1 VNVLRAT
8 ACVALMQFIAA
19 GTADAQDSRLIA
31 DPATTLRAR
40 FAALAIERDHSQFH
54 RPLYIDS
61 SESAD
66 GVTGEIHAILNQP
79 FAIAGAALNRPAQW
93 CDILILHLNIKYCA
107 PSPGIEGTV
116 LHVIIGKKYDQPMEA
131 AYPVD
136 FAYRVVADAAD
147 YLQVKLSAA
156 EGPLATHDYR
166 IVLEVAPGEDGR
178 TLVRLSYSYSY
189 GAMARIAMQ
198 VYLATVGR
206 NKVGFAI
213 VGKEPNGQ
221 PRFIAGMRGV
231 TERNTMRYYLA
242 IESFLGAL
250 SAPPEARVEKS
261 LRDWF
266 TAIERYPRQ
275 LHEMEQGDYLAM
287 KRMEYARQQ
296 TKVL

>member
-1 VNVLRAT
+1 MPWAVL
-8 ACVALMQFIAA
+8 QFVAA
-19 GTADAQDSRLIA
+19 GIAWAGDAIA
-31 DPATTLRAR
+31 DPATAMRAR
-40 FAALAIERDHSQFH
+40 FAALAIEREHSQFH

-66 GVTGEIHAILNQP
+66 GVSGEIHAIVNQP
-79 FAIAGAALNRPAQW
+79 FALAGAALSRPAQW

-116 LHVIIGKKYDQPMEA
+116 LHVIIGKKYDQPMDA

-136 FAYRVVADAAD
+136 FAYRVVADGAD

-166 IVLEVAPGEDGR
+166 IILEVAPAEDGR

-189 GAMARIAMQ
+189 GAMARVAMQ
-198 VYLATVGR
+198 VYLATIGR

-221 PRFIAGMRGV
+221 PRYIAGMRGV

-242 IESFLGAL
+242 IEAFLGAL
-250 SAPPEARVEKS
+250 AVPPGERMETS
-261 LRDWF
+261 LRAWF
-266 TAIERYPRQ
+266 AAIELYPRQ
-275 LHEMEQGDYLAM
+275 LHEMEREDYLAM
-287 KRMEYARQQ
+287 KRKEYSRQQ
-296 TKVL
+296 LTVAGAG